1 MTTNPQTNDM
11 LLHTCIIYILRFL
24 AGVNGSQWSQ
34 VLELVK
40 VAEKDLEALT
50 TGDQRKAWVMGQ
62 LRSIAPKLGQW
73 ALDLIVGLAAG
84 YAGRKGWIHLSK

>member
-1 MTTNPQTNDM
+1 MTTNPQTNAM

-34 VLELVK
+34 VLDWVK
-40 VAEKDLEALT
+40 SAETDMQALT
-50 TGDQRKAWVMGQ
+50 TGSQRKAWVMEQ
-62 LRSIAPKLGQW
+62 LRSIAPKLGPW

-84 YAGRKGWIHLSK
+84 YAGRRGWIHLSK

>member
-50 TGDQRKAWVMGQ
+50 TGSQRKAWV
-62 LRSIAPKLGQW
+62 LSKLHDAMPHVGQW
-73 ALDLIVGLAAG
+73 TLDLLVGLAAG
-84 YAGRKGWIHLSK
+84 YAGKKGWIHLSK